1 VEKDEKEQ
9 GLRKILNFGHT
20 FAHAYEASLG
30 YSKKLNHGEAVIL
43 GMQSA
48 LNFSLKNSLI
58 QKKDCH
64 SILMH
69 ISKANLPS
77 KIKNFF
83 KIRDLNKILSF
94 MAKDKKNNSNKINLV
109 LLKKIGQ
116 PIINKEYKKNDLSK
130 FLKSELRN

>member
-1 VEKDEKEQ
+1 MEKDEKEQ

-77 KIKNFF
+77 KIKKFF

-94 MAKDKKNNSNKINLV
+94 MAKDKKNYSNKINLV